1 MPYLIVLGLYLV
13 STAAFANSQA
23 APAVL
28 NHSELVKIFTGLLLV
43 LLVIFLL
50 SWLIKRFNVVQLS
63 SSKGFN
69 AIASMTLGP
78 KERMLLVQVGTRYL
92 LIGIGTSSV
101 STLYDFGENMPKGFD
116 VENKSSFADLLK
128 STLGKSSK

>member
-1 MPYLIVLGLYLV
+1 MPYLLVLGLYLISAATFAT
-13 STAAFANSQA
+13 STT

-28 NHSELVKIFTGLLLV
+28 NHSELVKILTGLLLV
-43 LLVIFLL
+43 LFVIFLL

-69 AIASMTLGP
+69 VIASMTLGP
-78 KERMLLVQVGTRYL
+78 KERILLIKVGARYL
-92 LIGIGTSSV
+92 LIGIGTSTV
-101 STLYDFGENMPKGFD
+101 NTLYDFGEQKPEGFD

-128 STLGKSSK
+128 STLRKSS

>member
-1 MPYLIVLGLYLV
+1 MHYLIVWSFYLV
-13 STAAFANSQA
+13 STATWAGSQS
-23 APAVL
+23 APSVI

-43 LLVIFLL
+43 LFVIFLL

-69 AIASMTLGP
+69 VIASMTLGP
-78 KERMLLVQVGTRYL
+78 KERMLLLKVGTRYL
-92 LIGIGTSSV
+92 LIGIGTSTV
-101 STLYDFGENMPKGFD
+101 STLCDFGEQMPSGFD

-128 STLGKSSK
+128 STLRKS